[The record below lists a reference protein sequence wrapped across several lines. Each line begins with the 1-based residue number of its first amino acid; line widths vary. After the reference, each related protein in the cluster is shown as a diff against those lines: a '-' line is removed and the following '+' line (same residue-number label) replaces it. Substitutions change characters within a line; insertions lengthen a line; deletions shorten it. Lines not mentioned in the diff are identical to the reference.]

1 MSTAKSRI
9 DWVDAAKGLTMTLVV
24 MKHATYN
31 NAVAMDQMPFVFNL
45 LSEFTIPFRMP
56 LFFLVAGLFAM
67 RALSAAPRDFLD
79 GKVLH
84 FAYFYVLWSAIQIGL
99 KIALPHESDWVVSTR
114 DLLLIPIQPFGLM
127 WFIYALAIF
136 FVAMRLMR
144 DVRKPIVLGF
154 ALVLYF
160 SNLDTGWTLPDEF
173 ARRFIF
179 FVSGV
184 YGAPYVFRMT
194 DWARAHMRD
203 ALGLTLA
210 LFLAAGTIAFSD
222 AIGIRAAE
230 LAAGYL
236 GGAATLMS
244 IAMLAALGL
253 ARTLTYIGERSL
265 AVFLAFFLPMAA
277 TRVLLIKLGVAD
289 ADLVTLACIVMAVA
303 MPLLALRIVDRTAL
317 AFLFVR
323 PGLFRL
329 RAGGRADEA
338 TAAA

>member
-31 NAVAMDQMPFVFNL
+31 NAVAMDQMPYVFNL

-114 DLLLIPIQPFGLM
+114 DLLAIPFEPFGLL
-127 WFIYALAIF
+127 WFIYALALF
-136 FVAMRLMR
+136 FAAMRLFR
-144 DVRKPIVLGF
+144 DVRKPIVIGL
-154 ALVLYF
+154 ALALYF
-160 SNLDTGWTLPDEF
+160 SHLDTGWTLPDEF

-194 DWARAHMRD
+194 DWARAHMRE
-203 ALGLTLA
+203 ALGLSLA
-210 LFLAAGTIAFSD
+210 LFLAAGAIAFSD
-222 AIGIRAAE
+222 AIEIRAAE
-230 LAAGYL
+230 LGAGYL

-244 IAMLAALGL
+244 VAMLAALGHG
-253 ARTLTYIGERSL
+253 RTLTYIGERSL

-277 TRVLLIKLGVAD
+277 TRVLLIKLGVAN

-303 MPLLALRIVDRTAL
+303 MPLLALRIVDRTPL

-323 PGLFRL
+323 PSLFRL
-329 RAGGRADEA
+329 RALGRAAKA